1 MVDPYQAN
9 LYLKFKKLS
18 TQGKMKVKIRK
29 SGNSFVLTIPKV
41 LRDLYNWKEGTEVDL
56 RLNSDGIIIE
66 SSHSS
71 WNAICHTSS
80 HIVKWAN
87 LDRIKD
93 LSMPASLHKITDFV
107 AFVMQRNAAGTVT
120 FPEGMLRVSA
130 SVLTGVPHGTPD
142 LPASVGSDY
151 AITSSLLLPRNPVGF
166 LREI

>member
-1 MVDPYQAN
+1 MNDITYKDQVFDGWRCKCGQEMVDPYQAN

-71 WNAICHTSS
+71 
-80 HIVKWAN
+80 
-87 LDRIKD
+87 
-93 LSMPASLHKITDFV
+93 
-107 AFVMQRNAAGTVT
+107 
-120 FPEGMLRVSA
+120 
-130 SVLTGVPHGTPD
+130 
-142 LPASVGSDY
+142 
-151 AITSSLLLPRNPVGF
+151 
-166 LREI
+166 